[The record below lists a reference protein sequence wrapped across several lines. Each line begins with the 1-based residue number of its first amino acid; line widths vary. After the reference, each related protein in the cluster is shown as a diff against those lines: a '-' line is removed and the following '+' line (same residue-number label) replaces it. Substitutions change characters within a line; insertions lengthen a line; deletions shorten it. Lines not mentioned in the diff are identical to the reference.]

1 MWEKI
6 WRIKYMLFI
15 WIQLRHYFLFSSY
28 YYTAGKRKQ
37 KYDLIIVHRV
47 FFLSHSLPVKLC
59 KMQ

>member
-1 MWEKI
+1 
-6 WRIKYMLFI
+6 MLFI